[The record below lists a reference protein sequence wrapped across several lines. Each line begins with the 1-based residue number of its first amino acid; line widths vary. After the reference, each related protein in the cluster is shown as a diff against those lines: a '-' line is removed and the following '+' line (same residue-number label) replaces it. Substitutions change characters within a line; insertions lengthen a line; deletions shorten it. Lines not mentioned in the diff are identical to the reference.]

1 MLRNKFSERNVRLC
15 TYLKLRNINEW
26 KDTPCSLFRRL
37 NIVKMTVLLKP
48 LYRFNQIPLKKPFGL
63 FAEIDKLIL
72 KFI

>member
-37 NIVKMTVLLKP
+37 NIVKMTVLHKTVYTL
-48 LYRFNQIPLKKPFGL
+48 NAIPKKIPIGYF
-63 FAEIDKLIL
+63 FFSNYKNS
-72 KFI
+72 F